1 MLSAMTRIN
10 LNSLSMFDAAAQYG
24 SFRRAAEALN
34 LTQGAV
40 AQQVRNL
47 EQQTQTQL
55 FHRLPQGLSLTEEGR
70 SYHEAVSAALRQ
82 IETATQALK
91 PATQTVTL
99 SVPPSLASKWL
110 VPRLAGFAEQH
121 PEISLHIHASE
132 TRTDFAK
139 DAVDIAIRQGLAP
152 SLPHTLSAQWAP
164 LNLVAVA
171 HPSLPADLKTLT
183 QIAANPLIE
192 DGHQRW
198 KTLLEGNNLP
208 YPNTVLSFNQT
219 ALAIDAAVTGQ
230 GIALA
235 PRLLVQDAL
244 NQGHLTVVWQPDP
257 TAEAYHL
264 IHPATRHPHRQ
275 RVVEWLRRE
284 VNPAPSAP
292 QPS

>member
-1 MLSAMTRIN
+1 MTRIN
-10 LNSLSMFDAAAQYG
+10 LNSLSMFDAAAQHG

-55 FHRLPQGLSLTEEGR
+55 FHRLPQGLSLTEDGR

-110 VPRLAGFAEQH
+110 VPRLTKFAALH

-139 DAVDIAIRQGLAP
+139 DAVDIAIRQGPPP
-152 SLPHTLSAQWAP
+152 SLPHTHSEQWAP

-171 HPSLPADLKTLT
+171 HPSLSTDLKTMA
-183 QIAANPLIE
+183 QIAAHPLIE
-192 DGHQRW
+192 DGHKRW
-198 KTLLEGNNLP
+198 KTLLEGNTLP
-208 YPNTVLSFNQT
+208 YPQTVLSFNQT
-219 ALAIDAAVTGQ
+219 ALAIDAAITGQ

-244 NQGHLTVVWQPDP
+244 DQGHLTVVWQPQP
-257 TAEAYHL
+257 TSEAYHL

-275 RVVEWLRRE
+275 RVVAWLREE
-284 VNPAPSAP
+284 VTSAPSAA
-292 QPS
+292 QPT